1 MAETRLAD
9 IIEPAVYLEYMQYEL
24 PELNAFVQSGV
35 MVPPP
40 ANVQTQM
47 NAGGSVIDMPKWDDL
62 VRGDPDIMSDDPGV
76 DATLDKVG
84 TRPEKAIKH
93 YWHKGWSSMDLAGFV
108 ATGTAKDPIK
118 VALNRF
124 GEWWTQAEQR
134 ALLASCQGVR
144 ADNEANNGGD
154 MVHSVYNDVASPTA
168 ANLISYQAFTA
179 ARMTAGDHNS
189 MFTTVAMHSKVYG
202 DALNEDQIDFIPD
215 SEQKGEIPTYHG
227 LRVIQDDDMTTVAG
241 TNSPAYTT
249 IMFGEGAFT
258 RATAAM
264 EADEAL
270 ERDRKP
276 EKGNGG
282 GQTNLHTRM
291 IPLIHPRGVS
301 FGSAS
306 VAGKSPTMAE
316 LANAAN
322 WTRIYERKSIRLA
335 FLITN

>member
-1 MAETRLAD
+1 MATTQLAD
-9 IIEPAVYLEYMQYEL
+9 IIEPAVYLRYMQYEL

-35 MVPPP
+35 AVAPPQE
-40 ANVQTQM
+40 VQSQM

-62 VRGDPDIMSDDPGV
+62 VRGDPDIMSDDPGTN
-76 DATLDKVG
+76 ATLDKIG

-93 YWHKGWSSMDLAGFV
+93 YWHKGWSSMDLSGLV
-108 ATGTAKDPIK
+108 ATGVAKDPVR

-124 GEWWTQAEQR
+124 GVWWTQAEQR
-134 ALLASCQGVR
+134 YLLAACAGVR

-179 ARMTAGDHNS
+179 ARLTMGDHMS
-189 MFTTVAMHSKVYG
+189 KLAAVAMHSKVYG

-227 LRVIQDDDMTTVAG
+227 LRVIVDDDMTSVAG

-249 IMFGEGAFT
+249 ILFGQGAFA
-258 RATAAM
+258 RATGAL

-270 ERDRKP
+270 ERFRYP
-276 EKGNGG
+276 ERGNGG
-282 GQTNLHTRM
+282 GETRLHTRQV
-291 IPLIHPRGVS
+291 PLLHPRGISCVGS
-301 FGSAS
+301 F
-306 VAGKSPTMAE
+306 AGKSPTTAE
-316 LANAAN
+316 YAAATT
-322 WTRIYERKSIRLA
+322 WTRIYERKSVHMA